1 MGDTLGDGYGVGM
14 HDRRG
19 PRRVGERV
27 PLPTMLVLAVVVLVL
42 SAARSIGLCIVFRT
56 ARRAIPGCV
65 PAWSADRAPPRHAH
79 ALA

>member
-1 MGDTLGDGYGVGM
+1 M

-65 PAWSADRAPPRHAH
+65 PAWSADRAPPHHAH